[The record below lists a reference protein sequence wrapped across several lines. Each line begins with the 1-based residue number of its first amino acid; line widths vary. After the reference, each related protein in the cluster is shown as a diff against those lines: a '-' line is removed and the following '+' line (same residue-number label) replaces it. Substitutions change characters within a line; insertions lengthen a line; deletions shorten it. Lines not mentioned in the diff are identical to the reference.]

1 MLPSVAQKNQSLP
14 KKPLKKNSRDR
25 GLPRVLHDAMQ
36 RSGPTYANIIKYTA
50 AEEIKTDLHPISE
63 TWVPIN
69 AYISSTDESHPS
81 AAFN

>member
-1 MLPSVAQKNQSLP
+1 
-14 KKPLKKNSRDR
+14 
-25 GLPRVLHDAMQ
+25 MQ
-36 RSGPTYANIIKYTA
+36 RSGPTCANIIKYTA